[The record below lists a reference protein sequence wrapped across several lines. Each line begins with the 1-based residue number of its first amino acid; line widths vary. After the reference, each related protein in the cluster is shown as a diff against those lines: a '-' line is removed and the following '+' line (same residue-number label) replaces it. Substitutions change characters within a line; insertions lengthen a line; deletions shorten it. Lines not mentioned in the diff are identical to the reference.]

1 VIEVLTQLRSV
12 GIQVNPD
19 KCMWFQTEVTYL
31 GFIIT
36 RDGIKPQPKKNQG
49 ILYMAQPKTQRDVRR
64 FVGMIN
70 FYRDLNPKRAE
81 TLAPLTDLCGHK
93 RKFTREAQNEQAF

>member
-1 VIEVLTQLRSV
+1 
-12 GIQVNPD
+12 
-19 KCMWFQTEVTYL
+19 
-31 GFIIT
+31 
-36 RDGIKPQPKKNQG
+36 
-49 ILYMAQPKTQRDVRR
+49 MAQPKTQRDVRR